1 MEVHH
6 HAHTERKKWT
16 HYFWEFLMLFLAVFC
31 GFLAENQREHYV
43 EHKREK
49 QYVRSFLGDLKSDLE
64 QLDSLV
70 KQRVKRK
77 RDIDSL
83 SFFLSAPDPDVYAKK
98 IYYLSRPLTVA
109 YQFFRNE
116 RTIQQLKNGG
126 NLRLI
131 KKQDVSDA
139 IMLYDHHVRW
149 TDLVANREQEYIL
162 EYVKR
167 IEELFDTRI
176 FNSMRTGTGT
186 FGFRMPEEQE
196 VHLLKYD
203 KLSIQLFLNKIHFL
217 SSVNDYH
224 LMVYYQ
230 LLDLAKQAKT
240 HIEKDYSLK

>member
-16 HYFWEFLMLFLAVFC
+16 HYFWEFLMLFLAVTL
-31 GFLAENQREHYV
+31 GFFVENQREHYV
-43 EHKREK
+43 EHRREK
-49 QYVRSFLGDLKSDLE
+49 QYVRSFLGDLKSDLK

-70 KQRVKRK
+70 RQRVKRK
-77 RDIDSL
+77 KDIDSL
-83 SFFLSAPDPDVYAKK
+83 SIFLSASDQDVHAKQ
-98 IYYLSRPLTVA
+98 IYYLSRLLTVS

-116 RTIQQLKNGG
+116 RTIEQLKNGG

-131 KKQDVSDA
+131 REQDVSDA
-139 IMLYDHHVRW
+139 IMLYDHQVRL
-149 TDLVANREQEYIL
+149 TDLVADREQAYIL

-167 IEELFDTRI
+167 IEELFDTRV
-176 FNSMRTGTGT
+176 FNRMRTGT
-186 FGFRMPEEQE
+186 FGFKMPEEKE

-203 KLSIQLFLNKIHFL
+203 KVSIQLFLNKIHFL

-230 LLDLAKQAKT
+230 LLDLAQQTKT
-240 HIEKDYSLK
+240 FIEKEYSIK

>member
-1 MEVHH
+1 
-6 HAHTERKKWT
+6 
-16 HYFWEFLMLFLAVFC
+16 MLFLAVTL
-31 GFLAENQREHYV
+31 GFFVENQREHYV

-77 RDIDSL
+77 KDMDSL
-83 SFFLSAPDPDVYAKK
+83 TIFLSTPDPDMYAKQ
-98 IYYLSRPLTVA
+98 IYYLSRLLTVS

-131 KKQDVSDA
+131 REQDVSDA
-139 IMLYDHHVRW
+139 MMLYDHQVRL
-149 TDLVANREQEYIL
+149 TDLVADREQAYIL

-167 IEELFDTRI
+167 IEELFDTRV
-176 FNSMRTGTGT
+176 FNRMRTGT
-186 FGFRMPEEQE
+186 FGFKMPEEQE

-230 LLDLAKQAKT
+230 LLDLAQQTKT
-240 HIEKDYSLK
+240 FIEKEYSIK